1 MILLHWFFVCYFLTA
16 ASAEPL
22 RYLLSG
28 AGVVLVALILMVTF
42 LTVNDFV
49 ERRGDVNPL
58 LVREPWLIAVDRWLN
73 GGSNVS
79 KRVRNASISYETLGT
94 GGDLSG
100 EDFQNRGTFMVARSS
115 VFSKSSVHKSHL
127 SRARRL

>member
-1 MILLHWFFVCYFLTA
+1 MILLFWFSVCTFLMA
-16 ASAEPL
+16 AGADPL
-22 RYLLSG
+22 RLFITG
-28 AGVVLVALILMVTF
+28 AGFVLVVD